1 MLDYFHS
8 DLMLHNTLGFL
19 SSADIKNGRHGLSA
33 GFKSTTGSSVESE
46 PLASEVVAICEIK

>member
-8 DLMLHNTLGFL
+8 DLMLQNVLGFL

-46 PLASEVVAICEIK
+46 PLASEVVAIC